1 MADGVQLL
9 MSGALDK
16 PDGWFKAWNTYF
28 FTLENS
34 TLKKVFFFV
43 GCGLWAVGLLACL
56 LVVVGCCVVVLLC
69 CGQCVVV
76 GSGLLFACLLA
87 CLLSLLD

>member
-43 GCGLWAVGLLACL
+43 GCGLWAVGCGAACLLAC
-56 LVVVGCCVVVLLC
+56 
-69 CGQCVVV
+69 CGLWAVRC
-76 GSGLLFACLLA
+76 GAACLLA
-87 CLLSLLD
+87 CLLLLWAVVLFLLWAVR